1 VPHRTDLLK
10 QHPAERHHS
19 TSTPS
24 ANRFRSAPHQAV
36 RRLSNLLP
44 PRGLILPLLPLL
56 ICFLWTS
63 FYGLNFGTHWDETA
77 AKFDSIRDTL
87 KTGVF
92 LQGAGD
98 TYGAGYNYG
107 GVNYMLT
114 WLGFAPEVTHFL
126 FHDDFTREKLS
137 NAITPE
143 LYSWPARIRVRR
155 IYLVLCALAIVWLYA
170 LALVLGRSRLE
181 AFLAAAILACSWE
194 FAYHSRWIA
203 PDGVMMQ
210 FALLCFLCLA
220 IGLARQSNRWF
231 NVAAVAAGVAA
242 GTKYPGVFVLPFLL
256 IGAAYLER
264 QKGSS
269 ARAAFQRILKLAAT
283 TIVTFVITSPAVL
296 LDPFRF
302 FGELKWQH
310 TVYATSWYG
319 YTIRPGMGHFFRI
332 MQYFSLQL
340 FSHYWGISIALAA
353 LCIIGI
359 VAMVRERILATSLML
374 AFAVLYVAYFSQ
386 QGAMIVR
393 NLLVVVPVLCLA
405 SARGVMTVAHYAR
418 PRLKLAFASVIA
430 IFLAVNVGWEIYA
443 ATTIKFR
450 HHSED
455 FLKQFA
461 NYVAR
466 SPAETFFVSKKLT
479 NALQKSMGTIPSNI
493 VADPQAAYT
502 KVAFLQTESADIFW
516 DKWPSNW
523 WGMYETTFGPLEVNL
538 EAYSTFVGNQ
548 RILVTTVEHFRRL
561 PIRQAVLLEP

>member
-1 VPHRTDLLK
+1 V
-10 QHPAERHHS
+10 
-19 TSTPS
+19 
-24 ANRFRSAPHQAV
+24 
-36 RRLSNLLP
+36 
-44 PRGLILPLLPLL
+44 L
-56 ICFLWTS
+56 ICFLWS
-63 FYGLNFGTHWDETA
+63 SLYGLNFGTHWDETT
-77 AKFDSIRDTL
+77 AKFDSIKDTL

-92 LQGAGD
+92 LQGAGE
-98 TYGAGYNYG
+98 TQGASYNYG

-143 LYSWPARIRVRR
+143 LYSLQSRLRVRQ
-155 IYLVLCALAIVWLYA
+155 IYLVLCALSIVWLYA

-210 FALLCFLCLA
+210 FGLLCFLCLA

-264 QKGSS
+264 QRGSS
-269 ARAAFQRILKLAAT
+269 ARAAFQRILKLAAIT
-283 TIVTFVITSPAVL
+283 VVTFVITSPAVL

-302 FGELKWQH
+302 FAELKWQR

-319 YTIRPGMGHFFRI
+319 YTIKPGMEHFLRL
-332 MQYFSLQL
+332 MKYFSFQL
-340 FSHYWGISIALAA
+340 FSHYWGISIVLAA

-359 VAMVRERILATSLML
+359 LAMVRERRLVTLLML
-374 AFAVLYVAYFSQ
+374 AFALLYVGYFSQ

-418 PRLKLAFASVIA
+418 PRLRPVFAAVVA
-430 IFLAVNVGWEIYA
+430 MLLAVNLGWEIYA
-443 ATTIKFR
+443 ALTIKFR
-450 HHSED
+450 NHFEH
-455 FLKQFA
+455 FVQQFA
-461 NYVAR
+461 NYVAQ
-466 SPAETFFVSKKLT
+466 SPEETFFVSKKLT
-479 NALQKSMGTIPSNI
+479 NVLQKSVGNIPSNI

-516 DKWPSNW
+516 EKWPSNW

-538 EAYSTFVGNQ
+538 EAYSTFIGNQ

-561 PIRQAVLLEP
+561 PIKQAVLLEP